1 MPTFNRVFEYSFQN
15 IITAKSLQKSRK
27 DFNSRRKRFPLLEPV
42 RYLGYTVLTNA
53 GFHGAYPH
61 TYTQEVGV
69 GGVLVPHGGE
79 VLHHGG
85 DGDVGEDE
93 RGEWRWVGDG
103 R

>member
-1 MPTFNRVFEYSFQN
+1 MGRFLE
-15 IITAKSLQKSRK
+15 IIFYCFFSCIVA
-27 DFNSRRKRFPLLEPV
+27 V
-42 RYLGYTVLTNA
+42 MTNA